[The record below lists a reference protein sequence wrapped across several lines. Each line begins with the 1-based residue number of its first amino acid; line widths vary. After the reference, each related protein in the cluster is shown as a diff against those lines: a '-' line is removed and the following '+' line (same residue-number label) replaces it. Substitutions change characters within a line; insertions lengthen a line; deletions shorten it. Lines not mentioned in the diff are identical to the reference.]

1 MSEHDVHAGTGAS
14 YLARLAANV
23 KRSAIGQTVP
33 LYIPKALTYTSKPYS
48 IMLAGV
54 IAEARLNGR
63 PLLEPI
69 LLVGSIA
76 EFVVNLLFLTQ
87 MRDTSLFGADW
98 TAASQTPLR
107 ASGTTK
113 QLP

>member
-1 MSEHDVHAGTGAS
+1 MQAPVHLTWRGLLQTLNGR
-14 YLARLAANV
+14 RLV
-23 KRSAIGQTVP
+23 KLSLCT
-33 LYIPKALTYTSKPYS
+33 YPKLSPTLQNHILSCS
-48 IMLAGV
+48 QEF

-113 QLP
+113 QLT